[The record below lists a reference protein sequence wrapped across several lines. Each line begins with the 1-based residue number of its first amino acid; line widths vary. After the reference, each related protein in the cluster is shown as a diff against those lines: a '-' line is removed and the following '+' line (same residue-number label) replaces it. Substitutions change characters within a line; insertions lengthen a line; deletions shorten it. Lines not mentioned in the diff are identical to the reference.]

1 MKQKFKK
8 TVDSRDLEGTRLSLA
23 NEMML
28 DPRGES
34 FIEMRKYAESSIP
47 QLYDVHN
54 GEVFDMNQ
62 GNWNESLLFSTKNAL
77 DDNFSKERLNFYYD
91 LAKVVLKDKAE
102 SLNQE
107 QKEMVQYDKADSYS
121 STSKGDNKANPLYV
135 GVAIGG
141 LIIGG
146 AGLFMGKTVIATIGF
161 VGAAIG
167 GGLLYNESKTK
178 K

>member
-34 FIEMRKYAESSIP
+34 FIEMRRYAESAFP

-54 GEVFDMNQ
+54 GEQLDKNQ
-62 GNWNESLLFSTKNAL
+62 DNWNEALLFSTKNAL
-77 DDNFSKERLNFYYD
+77 DNNFSKERLDFYFN
-91 LAKVVLKDKAE
+91 LAKIVLKEKAE
-102 SLNQE
+102 KLNQE
-107 QKEMVQYDKADSYS
+107 QDEQVSNEESESYR
-121 STSKGDNKANPLYV
+121 STSKGDSKANPLYV
-135 GVAIGG
+135 GAAIGG

-146 AGLFMGKTVIATIGF
+146 AGLLMGKTVIATIGL